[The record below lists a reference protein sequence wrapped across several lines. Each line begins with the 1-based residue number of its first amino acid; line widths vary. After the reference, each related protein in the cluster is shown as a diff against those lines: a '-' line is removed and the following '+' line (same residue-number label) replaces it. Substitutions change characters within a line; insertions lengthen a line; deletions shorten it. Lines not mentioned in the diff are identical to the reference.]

1 MSIAVLQTE
10 IRQHQAEQ
18 QSASWKAYQGL
29 LRQLA
34 DGQKAPPADE
44 ITAILESAGRT
55 IDDIPTDLDTLKQ
68 RDTIRARLAK
78 ADEVRPKLLEAEAEL
93 RHLKQQR
100 DDLANELNAR
110 IAIAA
115 DAVDAI
121 RRIVS
126 AGDADTVGR
135 ELRDSCRD
143 PGLRSRLDAVDDELR
158 SRFATLSSH
167 RFMHERNGTHADD
180 IAAVERDIRTL
191 EAEQQTIYR
200 AMESQ

>member
-1 MSIAVLQTE
+1 MSIADLQTE

-18 QSASWKAYQGL
+18 QSASWKAYQAF

-34 DGQKAPPADE
+34 DGHKAPPADE
-44 ITAILESAGRT
+44 IASILESAGKS

-68 RDTIRARLAK
+68 RDAIRSRLAK
-78 ADEVRPKLLEAEAEL
+78 ADEARPKLLEAEAEL
-93 RHLKQQR
+93 RSIKAQR

-121 RRIVS
+121 RRTVS
-126 AGDADTVGR
+126 AGDPDTVHR

-143 PGLRSRLDAVDDELR
+143 PGLRSRLEAVDDELR
-158 SRFATLSSH
+158 DRTATLADH
-167 RFMHERNGTHADD
+167 RFYQERNGTHADD
-180 IAAVERDIRTL
+180 IVAVERDIQKL
-191 EAEQQTIYR
+191 EAEQQAIYR

>member
-1 MSIAVLQTE
+1 MSIAELQTE

-18 QSASWKAYQGL
+18 LSASWKAYQGL

-34 DGQKAPPADE
+34 DGHKAPPAYE
-44 ITAILESAGRT
+44 INAILESAGKS

-68 RDTIRARLAK
+68 RDTIRSRLAK
-78 ADEVRPKLLEAEAEL
+78 ADEARPKLLEAETEL
-93 RHLKQQR
+93 RSIKAQR

-121 RRIVS
+121 RRTVS
-126 AGDADTVGR
+126 AGDTDTVHR
-135 ELRDSCRD
+135 ELRDTCRD
-143 PGLRSRLDAVDDELR
+143 PGLRTRLEAVDDELR
-158 SRFATLSSH
+158 DRTATLASH
-167 RFMHERNGTHADD
+167 RFYHERNGTHADD
-180 IAAVERDIRTL
+180 IEAVERDIRTL
-191 EAEQQTIYR
+191 EAEQQAIYR